1 MEKKDIERINAL
13 ARKSKTEEGLTEEEK
28 LEQKALRDRYIK
40 EIRMSFGS
48 MLDNTVIERPDGT
61 REKLKDRKSK

>member
-1 MEKKDIERINAL
+1 MDKKDIERINAL

-28 LEQKALRDRYIK
+28 IEQKALRDRYIK